1 MERHGSNKPVVRT
14 PASTDILGQMAEQ
27 LVVHKKAQSVL
38 EPFMV
43 PPWER
48 VFLLDCSASMGGE
61 KIDQMRAGAQE
72 CINELPPS
80 DRISLVKFDSSASVL
95 CGSSTDRGEIS
106 RLIRSLFPSGSTA
119 LTEALTCVERDLPKN
134 ARAIIHVVTD
144 GYPDDPESALIVAQ
158 RLKENGH
165 VIRCT
170 GVTGAN
176 QAFLDQ
182 LAGGEQRLVSRVVTS
197 PMLKAAMVADSALPP
212 PLRELPR
219 GRQ

>member
-1 MERHGSNKPVVRT
+1 MERHDSNKPVVRT
-14 PASTDILGQMAEQ
+14 PASTDILGEMARQ
-27 LVVHKKAQSVL
+27 LVVTKKAPSIL
-38 EPFMV
+38 DRYMAM
-43 PPWER
+43 PWER

-61 KIDQMRAGAQE
+61 KLDQMRAGAQE

-95 CGSSTDRGEIS
+95 CGSSTDRGAIA
-106 RLIRSLFPSGSTA
+106 RVIRALFASGSTA
-119 LTEALTCVERDLPKN
+119 LTEALTCVERELPKN
-134 ARAIIHVVTD
+134 ALAIIHVVTD
-144 GYPDDPESALIVAQ
+144 GYPDDPDGALNVAR

-176 QAFLDQ
+176 QEFLDQ

-197 PMLKAAMVADSALPP
+197 PMLKAAMVSDSALPP
-212 PLRELPR
+212 PVRELPR
-219 GRQ
+219 GHP